1 MTKTIKICDKCNK
14 EVEWL
19 YKVPHICVMGLN
31 LKVDNEPLRNATE
44 LCKDCMQQLIDII
57 ETFPTNKDEGKSSC

>member
-19 YKVPHICVMGLN
+19 YPVPTIWIEGLN
-31 LKVDNEPLRNATE
+31 LTIKEGHKVE
-44 LCKDCMQQLIDII
+44 LCKDCMRDLINII
-57 ETFPTNKDEGKSSC
+57 DKFHKTK

>member
-19 YKVPHICVMGLN
+19 YKVPHIRVMGLN
-31 LKVDNEPLRNATE
+31 LKVDTDSLGNATE
-44 LCKDCMQQLIDII
+44 LCEDCMQQLIDMID
-57 ETFPTNKDEGKSSC
+57 TFHTHKDEDESN